1 MKKLA
6 LVIPVYNE
14 EGNIEKVIN
23 DWKNILSKKDFDIIV
38 INDGSTDNTSVIL
51 KKLKKQIKNIKIL
64 NKLNGGHGET
74 IYLGYVYSIK
84 NKYKFIFQVDSDDQ
98 FSSEDF
104 RRIWRLRNKNYDL
117 ILGYRHNRKDPI
129 IRLFLS
135 KIVLR
140 IFFLFYFNKNITD
153 ANIPFRLIKKNFLEK
168 FIKLSSNKYIAPN
181 ILITLFSKK
190 TLFIKVKHFQ
200 RSKGNINWP
209 IKKLFNFGVKLI
221 LEIVEWK
228 NVISKQFK
236 KSQGNS

>member
-1 MKKLA
+1 MKK
-6 LVIPVYNE
+6 E
-14 EGNIEKVIN
+14 
-23 DWKNILSKKDFDIIV
+23 
-38 INDGSTDNTSVIL
+38 T
-51 KKLKKQIKNIKIL
+51 KIG
-64 NKLNGGHGET
+64 K
-74 IYLGYVYSIK
+74 
-84 NKYKFIFQVDSDDQ
+84 
-98 FSSEDF
+98 
-104 RRIWRLRNKNYDL
+104 RIWRLRNKNYDL

-228 NVISKQFK
+228 NVISKH
-236 KSQGNS
+236 